1 MCKCRKLRI
10 HYRKH
15 DTISQIRDLM
25 CVEILK
31 IINTGFLN
39 PSKDKIKNKFSD
51 SLSSLTRRTL
61 SLHYSSCRS
70 SSVRR
75 PPRLTKGARGS
86 SARGPPSLAQKSAQN
101 DAKQLVYVATGRKR
115 SPRTWGFRPPRH
127 STVLS
132 PTPPHLATALAAS
145 IRACRRTNRTSWAR
159 DPLGHVRLRGPPLSH
174 DQAVVHLCCPSWA
187 HFELNSTQK
196 RAWIL
201 STSRIV

>member
-1 MCKCRKLRI
+1 MCKCRKLHI

-61 SLHYSSCRS
+61 SLHCSSCHS

-75 PPRLTKGARGS
+75 PPRPAKGARGS
-86 SARGPPSLAQKSAQN
+86 SARGPPSLAQNRRRTTPGSSRTPRLVAQ
-101 DAKQLVYVATGRKR
+101 DRLEREV
-115 SPRTWGFRPPRH
+115 FRPPRR
-127 STVLS
+127 SAVL
-132 PTPPHLATALAAS
+132 PPAPPHLVTALAAS
-145 IRACRRTNRTSWAR
+145 ICARRSTNRTS
-159 DPLGHVRLRGPPLSH
+159 
-174 DQAVVHLCCPSWA
+174 
-187 HFELNSTQK
+187 
-196 RAWIL
+196 
-201 STSRIV
+201 